1 MLFIRHGE
9 KEYINGGSSI
19 YPLDP
24 DLTEEGKQLAYDK
37 FLFLINKYHIIP
49 DTIITSPYLRTRR
62 TATIAQQVIY
72 DITGINVLII
82 CDNFLSEFLNNN
94 EYHDVI
100 MEEAVRPETLQYK
113 PIPPE
118 TYQEYKKR
126 MYVVSNSKVPNVF
139 YITHGFNITTI
150 ALLKG
155 YHVEHPK
162 ELCGIMIHKNGIIE
176 QI

>member
-9 KEYINGGSSI
+9 KEYINGESST

-24 DLTEEGKQLAYDK
+24 DLTEEGKLLAYDK
-37 FLFLINKYHIIP
+37 ILFLINKYIIP

-72 DITGINVLII
+72 DVTGIHVPIV

-118 TYQEYKKR
+118 TYKQHTKR
-126 MYVVSNSKVPNVF
+126 MCAVLHSKVPNVF

-150 ALLKG
+150 ASLKG

-162 ELCGIMIHKNGIIE
+162 ELCGIMINKNGIIK